1 MDIQE
6 STNQWGYF
14 CGSFGGMGCIILRK
28 LLEENAIEAPFF
40 GRTLSNLLVMDQIH
54 YPNSRWDGNLGT
66 PNLLYSALSCSGN
79 RLEPPVLG

>member
-40 GRTLSNLLVMDQIH
+40 WEDTFQSACNGPNPLSKFKMGWQFGDPQSVVFGSLL
-54 YPNSRWDGNLGT
+54 
-66 PNLLYSALSCSGN
+66 
-79 RLEPPVLG
+79 